1 FKDWK
6 SLSSSSIEHNDSTSD
21 GFHKRKLQPS
31 ISSASDDGSTTKLY
45 WRNHVLDPQGTTL
58 QKWNKIFVI
67 TCVMA
72 ISVDPL
78 FFYIPVIDDKKKCL
92 DLDGALKITASV
104 LRTFFDLFYI
114 LHIIFQF
121 RTGFI
126 APSSRVFGRGELVDD
141 PRAIVMKY
149 LGSYFIIDILSII
162 PLPQMVILAIMPIPK
177 CSSPY
182 VGKDL
187 LKYMII
193 AQYVPRLLR
202 IYPLFREVTSTSGIL
217 TETAWAG
224 AAYNLCLYMLASHH
238 LIYVPNY
245 HAKFYDMTIKYMWHI
260 YQVVGAFWY
269 LFSVES
275 RLRCWRRQLKNT
287 MFFHES
293 FLSCGHENP
302 TVLSLLNYSCP
313 FNDPASI
320 EDLETFNFGMFI
332 EALKAR
338 VVESDIDF
346 HHKFFYC
353 FWWGLR
359 SVRLVNNLDKFLF
372 SVGQGLQTS
381 TYVGEIIFAIFIA
394 VFGLV
399 ILGQDYEMRS
409 YIGVITYTSLKYLQ
423 STTVRVE
430 EMRIKR
436 RDAELWMSHRMLPDF
451 LKERI
456 RRYEQYKWQENR
468 GVEEETLIRNL
479 PKDLRRDIKRHLCLD
494 LLKKVPMFEN
504 MDNQLLDALCDRL
517 KPVLYTEKSYIVREG
532 DPVDEML
539 FIMRGKLATATTNG
553 GRTGFFN
560 SSELKA
566 GDFCG
571 EELLTWALD
580 PTSSSNLPISTR
592 TVETISE
599 VEAFALMP
607 DDLKCV
613 ASQFR
618 RLINSKQLQH
628 TFRQDFTWSIKKYYM
643 KKFYSLQWKT
653 WAACF
658 IQAAWRRYRKKK
670 AERSLREAEERLQA
684 LDNEEGSSPSFA
696 ATIYASR
703 FASNAL
709 RHLRSGKRNRVPQT
723 HRLQPLM
730 PQKPTEP
737 DFTAQK
743 N

>member
-1 FKDWK
+1 MAAKGQKFVRFKDWK
-6 SLSSSSIEHNDSTSD
+6 SLSSSSFEHNDSSNGGFLKRKVQPSLSSVSD
-21 GFHKRKLQPS
+21 GS
-31 ISSASDDGSTTKLY
+31 ITNLSC
-45 WRNHVLDPQGTTL
+45 RNHVLDPQGATL

-67 TCVMA
+67 TSVMA

-78 FFYIPVIDDKKKCL
+78 FFYIPMIDDKKQCL
-92 DLDGALKITASV
+92 ALDGTLKITASV

-126 APSSRVFGRGELVDD
+126 APSSRVFGRGELVND
-141 PRAIVMKY
+141 PWAIVMRY
-149 LGSYFIIDILSII
+149 LSSYFIIDILSII
-162 PLPQMVILAIMPIPK
+162 PLPQLVILAMIPFPK
-177 CSSPY
+177 CSVPY

-187 LKYMII
+187 LKYTII
-193 AQYVPRLLR
+193 AQYVPRILR
-202 IYPLFREVTSTSGIL
+202 IYPLFKEVTSTSGIL

-224 AAYNLCLYMLASHH
+224 AAYNLFLYMLASH
-238 LIYVPNY
+238 
-245 HAKFYDMTIKYMWHI
+245 
-260 YQVVGAFWY
+260 VVGAFWY

-275 RLRCWRRQLKNT
+275 RLRCWRRRLKNT
-287 MFFHES
+287 TFLHES
-293 FLSCGHENP
+293 YLSCGSGNS
-302 TVLSLLNYSCP
+302 TVQSLLKSSCP
-313 FNDPASI
+313 LTDPQQI
-320 EDLETFNFGMFI
+320 QHLETFNFGIFI

-338 VVESDIDF
+338 VVESNTDF
-346 HHKFFYC
+346 PHKFFYC

-359 SVRLVNNLDKFLF
+359 SVS
-372 SVGQGLQTS
+372 SVGQGLETS
-381 TYVGEIIFAIFIA
+381 TYAGEIIFAIFIA
-394 VFGLV
+394 VFGL
-399 ILGQDYEMRS
+399 ILFAS
-409 YIGVITYTSLKYLQ
+409 LIGNMQKYLQ

-479 PKDLRRDIKRHLCLD
+479 PKDLRRDIKRHLCID

-504 MDNQLLDALCDRL
+504 MDNQLLDALCDKL

-560 SSELKA
+560 SFEIKA

-580 PTSSSNLPISTR
+580 PNSSSNLPISTR

-607 DDLKCV
+607 DDLK
-613 ASQFR
+613 
-618 RLINSKQLQH
+618 
-628 TFRQDFTWSIKKYYM
+628 
-643 KKFYSLQWKT
+643 FYSLQWKT
-653 WAACF
+653 WGACF
-658 IQAAWRRYRKKK
+658 IQAAWRRYKKKK
-670 AERSLREAEERLQA
+670 AERLLREAEERIQA
-684 LDNEEGSSPSFA
+684 LENEEGSSPSFA

-703 FASNAL
+703 FASSGL
-709 RHLRSGKRNRVPQT
+709 RHLRSGKRTRVPQPQ
-723 HRLQPLM
+723 RSLM
-730 PQKPTEP
+730 PQKPD